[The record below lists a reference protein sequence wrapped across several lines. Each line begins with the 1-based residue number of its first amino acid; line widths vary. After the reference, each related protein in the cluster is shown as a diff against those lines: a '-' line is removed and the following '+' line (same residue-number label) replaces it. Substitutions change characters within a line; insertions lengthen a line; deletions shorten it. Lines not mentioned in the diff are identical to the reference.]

1 MILKEEKFQQ
11 QKVKEGEEEKRKLTF
26 QCDRF
31 CYIDFRIKKTD

>member
-26 QCDRF
+26 QCDWF